1 MSTMMTIA
9 TSIGNALMVLL
20 MQKLIKFMM
29 IVIASMAADGL
40 MRWWSDGWADGGAD
54 NPLMISSSWQIQ
66 QILRNV

>member
-1 MSTMMTIA
+1 MNCLLMSTMMTIA

-40 MRWWSDGWADGGAD
+40 MR
-54 NPLMISSSWQIQ
+54 
-66 QILRNV
+66 

>member
-1 MSTMMTIA
+1 
-9 TSIGNALMVLL
+9 MVLL

-66 QILRNV
+66 QIFPNV